1 MGTQEQNLYGISDL
15 PLGADDPNRLGTED
29 YIAGLVRFIGACQ
42 TPMSVAL
49 QGDWGTGKS
58 SFINQMIKAFT
69 SDEYKDNVTTVYF
82 NTWQYSQFNMSGDLY
97 QSFLLNIIDGV
108 GKNKPHISEN
118 GKNMLTKLGKV
129 VASGAKQYAD
139 HKLGIDLSESFEA
152 VASLVQQRNDSV
164 SQLKDDFARMISDV
178 AKNGRVIIFVDD
190 LDRLNPEAA
199 VELLEVM
206 KLFMDVPKC
215 VFVLAID
222 YGVVVKGVRAKYGAD
237 MNDEKCRSFFDK
249 IIQLPFRMPVENYT
263 IEKLVETTFAGD
275 LGKESV
281 STMSA
286 LLKDTLGMNP
296 RTFKRLYNS
305 FTLLRLVHDANKKN
319 EKSKLDEKGKTL
331 LLASLVV
338 QISSIC
344 ASDLLLDRIDDS
356 ENMQALLENPQ
367 NAVIPEGEEKTHK
380 LTAEEKQAVRIL
392 EQLQHTLGKIAAQ
405 FGDKEIYGSLCA
417 ILQLTSITGVSK
429 AEEPVKRQKAIQID
443 TIVLRGDED
452 LTIKVKNARAAAQT
466 TIEHLL
472 QSHED
477 RVEGVLQ
484 SFAAFLTTDSARAEK
499 KTSLY
504 RQSAVLQYCHNGV
517 PVYFGSSSSTELK
530 MEQVNQLCRHLQVAS
545 GSVVWKNG
553 EEIIFSNT

>member
-1 MGTQEQNLYGISDL
+1 MKKNEQNLYGISDL
-15 PLGADDPNRLGTED
+15 PLSADEPNRLGTED

-58 SFINQMIKAFT
+58 SFINQMIAAFA
-69 SDEYKDNVTTVYF
+69 SEEYKETVTTVYF

-118 GKNMLTKLGKV
+118 GKNLLAKLGKV
-129 VASGAKQYAD
+129 LASGAKQYAD
-139 HKLGIDLSESFEA
+139 QKLGIDLTESFEA

-164 SQLKDDFARMISDV
+164 SQLKDDFAQLIRDV
-178 AKNGRVIIFVDD
+178 AKDGRVIIFVDD
-190 LDRLNPEAA
+190 LDRLNPEVA

-263 IEKLVETTFAGD
+263 IEKLVEKTFAGD

-281 STMSA
+281 STMSG

-305 FTLLRLVHDANKKN
+305 FTLLQLVHDANKKD

-356 ENMQALLENPQ
+356 ENMQTLLENPQ
-367 NAVIPEGEEKTHK
+367 NAILPEEEEKNRK
-380 LTAEEKQAVRIL
+380 LTAEEKHAVHVL
-392 EQLQHTLGKIAAQ
+392 GQLQRALEKIAEQ
-405 FGDKEIYGSLCA
+405 FGDKNIYGSLCA

-429 AEEPVKRQKAIQID
+429 AEEPAERKKAIQVD
-443 TIVLRGDED
+443 TVVFKGDPD
-452 LTIKVKNARAAAQT
+452 VSQRVKSGKDAAQKS
-466 TIEHLL
+466 IEYLL
-472 QSHED
+472 QTYGD
-477 RVEGVLQ
+477 RVAEVLGA
-484 SFAAFLTTDSARAEK
+484 FPGFLTVDQARVAEK
-499 KTSLY
+499 SSYFTASTPLNVRY
-504 RQSAVLQYCHNGV
+504 DGAV
-517 PVYFGSSSSTELK
+517 VYFGTHTGTDGK
-530 MEQVNQLCRHLQVAS
+530 MDQVDKLCRFLHLAPGAVT
-545 GSVVWKNG
+545 WKYG
-553 EEIIFSNT
+553 EETIFSNS